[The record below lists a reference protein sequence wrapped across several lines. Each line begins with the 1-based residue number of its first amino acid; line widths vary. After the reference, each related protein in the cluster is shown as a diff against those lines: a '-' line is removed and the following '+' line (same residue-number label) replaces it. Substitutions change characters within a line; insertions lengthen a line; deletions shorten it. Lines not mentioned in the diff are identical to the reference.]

1 MSAFLISLSTEKRI
15 NEEVERQQRT
25 HMVTLKKEQEIYEEH
40 RLYEFAERDHRNLMG
55 SVFQRDRYAQTRAF
69 EEKTSANKQQIR
81 S

>member
-1 MSAFLISLSTEKRI
+1 
-15 NEEVERQQRT
+15 
-25 HMVTLKKEQEIYEEH
+25 MVTLKKEQGIYEEY
-40 RLYEFAERDHRNLMG
+40 RLYEFTERDHRNLMG

>member
-40 RLYEFAERDHRNLMG
+40 RLYEFAERD
-55 SVFQRDRYAQTRAF
+55 Y
-69 EEKTSANKQQIR
+69 
-81 S
+81 